1 MIIGNNL
8 GDISTYCSG
17 KYFVLHEQ
25 AHPGVPINCL
35 RVTNSLSLDQK
46 TVMVITGGEDGLVKI
61 WDASIELRQQV
72 NMLDAVSIKDLKN
85 IKSYGVQSLDV
96 FSCDR
101 QSPLST
107 ATVKVLVGMR
117 SGDVVELNVDF
128 NRAYTAREDILDNK
142 QLSED

>member
-1 MIIGNNL
+1 M
-8 GDISTYCSG
+8 
-17 KYFVLHEQ
+17 
-25 AHPGVPINCL
+25 
-35 RVTNSLSLDQK
+35 
-46 TVMVITGGEDGLVKI
+46 
-61 WDASIELRQQV
+61 
-72 NMLDAVSIKDLKN
+72 
-85 IKSYGVQSLDV
+85 

-128 NRAYTAREDILDNK
+128 NRSYTTREDILDNK